1 MEPAW
6 AQWIRAGGNLG
17 YRRLP
22 TSERSAEPGAV
33 WRAQCPRRAYSDQRP
48 CGGPLDREMF
58 WNTTSPGFTLTYGD
72 AARLGSSTTDIKQN
86 IVSSAGH
93 LHTSGGVIHSE
104 QW

>member
-1 MEPAW
+1 
-6 AQWIRAGGNLG
+6 
-17 YRRLP
+17 
-22 TSERSAEPGAV
+22 
-33 WRAQCPRRAYSDQRP
+33 
-48 CGGPLDREMF
+48 MF